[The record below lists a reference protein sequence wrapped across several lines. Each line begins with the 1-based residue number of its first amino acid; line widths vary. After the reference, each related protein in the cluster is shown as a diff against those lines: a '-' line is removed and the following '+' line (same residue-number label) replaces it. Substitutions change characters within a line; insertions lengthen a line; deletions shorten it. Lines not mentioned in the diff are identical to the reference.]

1 MQSGYAAAA
10 VASALV
16 VIYVHST
23 IPRYTVRGSRRVIAH
38 LSLAVVGILFGVVSA
53 MVFGSVAS
61 PWLVLVVG
69 FGVVHVPAACVLA
82 IKHLRHSGKS

>member
-1 MQSGYAAAA
+1 M
-10 VASALV
+10 
-16 VIYVHST
+16 
-23 IPRYTVRGSRRVIAH
+23 
-38 LSLAVVGILFGVVSA
+38 GILFGAVSA

-69 FGVVHVPAACVLA
+69 FGVVHFPAACILA